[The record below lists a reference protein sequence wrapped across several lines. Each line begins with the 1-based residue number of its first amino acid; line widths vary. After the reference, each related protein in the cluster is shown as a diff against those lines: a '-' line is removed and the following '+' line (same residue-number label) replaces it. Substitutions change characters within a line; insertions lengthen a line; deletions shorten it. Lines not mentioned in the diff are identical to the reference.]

1 MRETELAM
9 KLRFGEILRADY
21 KPGLHF
27 KAPFY
32 HEVRKFERRI
42 TTRNYPSE
50 QFLTS
55 EGKILR
61 IDFYI
66 KWRISD
72 ISKYYIGTG
81 GSEDTAAVRLGSIVK
96 DGIKG
101 VIARRTIQQVV
112 AAERTEFTGE
122 ILKAAESNVAE
133 LGLLLVDVRVK
144 KIDLPE
150 EVSESVFLRMR
161 QDFDRQAKQLR
172 AEGDENAEK
181 LRAEA
186 DRERT
191 EILAKGFY
199 RERRC
204 PRRGRRALGRDYA
217 RAYTATR
224 SSILIPQLQARQI
237 DRYDNDCLRDRPR
250 QRLFKYLKRPDAAER
265 TRREVVDLLAAF
277 ALSWCW
283 KAFDVS
289 QSQAMKRLLTTLKT
303 PLTGSSVGG
312 LASHAPV
319 CCCCICP
326 AGNPFMRVGRDRN
339 VVVTA
344 RSGRRRQRKDRRPLL
359 TDPSPGWCDL
369 QVAKRRIR
377 SYHGKKTSASDP
389 LRHLTNVN
397 CSRNGVVLSP
407 KNCSRRCAS
416 LTRRRRSDAACASG
430 GRAR

>member
-1 MRETELAM
+1 MANRGFLSIVALVVAVLLLATSTFSVRETELAM

-172 AEGDENAEK
+172 AEGDEAAEK

-191 EILAKGFY
+191 EILAKGY
-199 RERRC
+199 RESEMI
-204 PRRGRRALGRDYA
+204 RGEGDARSAEIYA
-217 RAYTATR
+217 RAYTRNAEFYSFYR
-224 SSILIPQLQARQI
+224 SLQAYDKSI
-237 DRYDNDCLRDRPR
+237 GTDNDVLVIGPDSEF
-250 QRLFKYLKRPDAAER
+250 FKYLKRPD
-265 TRREVVDLLAAF
+265 RR
-277 ALSWCW
+277 
-283 KAFDVS
+283 
-289 QSQAMKRLLTTLKT
+289 
-303 PLTGSSVGG
+303 
-312 LASHAPV
+312 
-319 CCCCICP
+319 
-326 AGNPFMRVGRDRN
+326 
-339 VVVTA
+339 
-344 RSGRRRQRKDRRPLL
+344 
-359 TDPSPGWCDL
+359 
-369 QVAKRRIR
+369 
-377 SYHGKKTSASDP
+377 
-389 LRHLTNVN
+389 
-397 CSRNGVVLSP
+397 
-407 KNCSRRCAS
+407 
-416 LTRRRRSDAACASG
+416 
-430 GRAR
+430 